1 MRIGTGVL
9 GRDRERDLRATIRR
23 TSSRKHLQA
32 STGGRSDPLN
42 GPSMLTSWFLAA
54 LPILLLIVLILGFG
68 WTAGRAGPAGWLA
81 AAAVAWLG
89 FGAGREVLAVAL
101 GKAFF
106 LALDVLLIVWA
117 AYLLYQVV
125 DEAGGVATLSRALP
139 ALTPDRGM
147 QGLLIAWAFA
157 SFLQGVGGFGVPV
170 VVTAPILVGLGF
182 GPVVAVLAPSL
193 GHAWSVTFGSL
204 GSSFQ
209 ALVAASGVP
218 GTEMAAPSAILL
230 GVACL
235 IGGGMVLHVVGG
247 RRSLLGVVALMGVV
261 MAGVQY
267 ALAVGG
273 LWYIAGFGGGLA
285 GLAVGFGL
293 AVVGA
298 RRRKA
303 GRPPSMVSNREVALA
318 LTGYALLIVIT
329 LAVQFLAPLR
339 EVLST
344 LVVQAQ
350 FPAVMTKAG
359 VATPAEPGK
368 AIVVLRHAGAILV
381 YSAILAYLVLRRAGA
396 IQPGAASGVIA
407 KTARGVLGSSLA
419 IASMTSMVTIMA
431 HAGMTDILARGLAEV
446 SGRAFPVMAPWIGAL
461 GAFVSGSNTSSNL
474 LFGMLQRRTAEYL
487 AIGVVWILAA
497 QTAGGALG
505 SVLSPTKVSVG
516 ATSASAEDQESRILR
531 QILRYAAPLL
541 LLLGVLTALVVWGVG
556 G

>member
-1 MRIGTGVL
+1 MTL
-9 GRDRERDLRATIRR
+9 
-23 TSSRKHLQA
+23 
-32 STGGRSDPLN
+32 
-42 GPSMLTSWFLAA
+42 WFLAA
-54 LPILLLIVLILGFG
+54 LPILLLVVLILGFG

-89 FGAGREVLAVAL
+89 FGAGRDVLGVAL

-125 DEAGGVATLSRALP
+125 DEAGGVVTLSRALP

-182 GPVVAVLAPSL
+182 GPVTAVVAPSL

-209 ALVAASGVP
+209 ALIAASGVP
-218 GTEMAAPSAILL
+218 GKDMAMPSAVLL

-235 IGGGMVLHVVGG
+235 VCGAMVLHVVGG
-247 RRSLLGVVALMGVV
+247 RRSLLGVVALMGAV

-273 LWYIAGFGGGLA
+273 VWYIAGFGGGLA

-293 AVVGA
+293 AALGA
-298 RRRKA
+298 RRRPDGDSA
-303 GRPPSMVSNREVALA
+303 PVASNREIALA

-329 LAVQFLAPLR
+329 LAVQFVGPLR
-339 EVLST
+339 EMLSS
-344 LVVQAQ
+344 LVVQVR
-350 FPAVMTKAG
+350 FPAVVTTAG

-368 AIVVLRHAGAILV
+368 AIVLLRHAGAILV
-381 YSAILAYLVLRRAGA
+381 YRALMAYAILRRAGA
-396 IQPGAASGVIA
+396 IQPGAMGRIVAR
-407 KTARGVLGSSLA
+407 TAQGVLGSSLA

-431 HAGMTDILARGLAEV
+431 HAGMTDVLARGLAEV
-446 SGRAFPVMAPWIGAL
+446 SGRAFPLMAPWIGAL

-487 AIGVVWILAA
+487 AVGVAWILAA

-516 ATSASAEDQESRILR
+516 ATSAAAGNEESRILR
-531 QILRYAAPLL
+531 RILRYAAPLL
-541 LLLGVLTALVVWGVG
+541 LFLGILTALVVLGVG